1 MAEVKIRI
9 PKVSS
14 GEEVMGRAMV
24 IHPMEIIERD
34 AAGKVVDKIY
44 NYIHTVTVS
53 FNGKEI
59 MKGELTQSVSAN
71 PLIAFPLKASA
82 PGTLTVV
89 FEDSTGAKHEGS
101 VKVEF

>member
-9 PKVSS
+9 PKVSP

-34 AAGKVVDKIY
+34 AAGKVVDKIS

-53 FNGKEI
+53 YNGKEI

-71 PLIAFPLKASA
+71 PLIAFPLKVSA